1 MLLAAGVLYKYL
13 NRQVLLTVLLFMMSF
28 SFLLMPFSQRLS
40 HLFLY
45 NWIYGFGSG
54 AWISAKN
61 VWIIELWS
69 YKSAPILQLS
79 GLMYG
84 IGSILGPL
92 IDEPY
97 LTGHIQTPVNSTV
110 DINLTEIEDQRKRNI
125 RFPVRNLCRCS
136 ADKLQLP

>member
-1 MLLAAGVLYKYL
+1 
-13 NRQVLLTVLLFMMSF
+13 MSV

-61 VWIIELWS
+61 VWIIELWAHR
-69 YKSAPILQLS
+69 SAPILQLS
-79 GLMYG
+79 GLMFG

-92 IDEPY
+92 IDDPY
-97 LTGHIQTPVNSTV
+97 LTGYVQMAANATSGL
-110 DINLTEIEDQRKRNI
+110 NLTAIEDQRKHNI
-125 RFPVRNLCRCS
+125 RSPFIITASVQLIGELADNCRSLRNCF
-136 ADKLQLP
+136 Q